1 MSPLHPLPLFS
12 TPHDTSCLSACLR
25 SLSPPHPL
33 LTIYVPAFIHS
44 FIQSILSVSLP
55 VSFAF
60 ATTYFLKTWHT
71 PPKPTH
77 NARTAFFPLRR
88 KEYKPQH
95 LDRFIARIQIHAR
108 TLSLLP
114 FPCRLSCLP
123 HLTACSQKVGF
134 GRAGCVNIPFTG
146 LHWEIGKKTGTGK

>member
-1 MSPLHPLPLFS
+1 MTLP
-12 TPHDTSCLSACLR
+12 ACLPACG
-25 SLSPPHPL
+25 LYPP
-33 LTIYVPAFIHS
+33 LTHSWQFMFPHSFIHS

-95 LDRFIARIQIHAR
+95 LDRFIARIQIHAH